1 MAGEADIGGKE
12 RDLQQTA
19 TWAVAG
25 VCAVIILISIVLE
38 KLLHK
43 VGTVR
48 DLTPLTVFSSFGLLA
63 ILVSVS
69 GLSVYVV

>member
-1 MAGEADIGGKE
+1 MAGEADKSGGKE

-25 VCAVIILISIVLE
+25 VCFVIILISLVLE
-38 KLLHK
+38 KILHK

-48 DLTPLTVFSSFGLLA
+48 
-63 ILVSVS
+63 IRHR
-69 GLSVYVV
+69 